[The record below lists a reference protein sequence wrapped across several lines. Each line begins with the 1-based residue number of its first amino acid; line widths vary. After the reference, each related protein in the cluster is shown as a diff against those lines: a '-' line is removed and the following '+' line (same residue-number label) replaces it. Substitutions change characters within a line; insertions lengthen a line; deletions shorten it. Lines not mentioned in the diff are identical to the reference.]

1 MEKETKQLDD
11 KSSSKKKCLICD
23 KDLRR
28 LTKTKEWDSRVYHV
42 TCWNMMIKDIRHFDK
57 VAYTKYNC
65 HKMIDGKTLEEH
77 KESNE
82 PIIVSFD

>member
-1 MEKETKQLDD
+1 MEKENIKLDD
-11 KSSSKKKCLICD
+11 NKQNRKKCLICE
-23 KDLRR
+23 KDLRK

-65 HKMIDGKTLEEH
+65 HRLIDGKTIEEH
-77 KESNE
+77 KDSNE